1 MGNTS
6 VTAAT
11 NSTADTN
18 GGMGIVDANLA
29 VSAAVRTRGTDY
41 GYVVD
46 ATNNNALANA
56 TVKLHKGNK
65 NGPLAGNSGTYTC
78 DSSGRFTLPELPLGT
93 YTLEISA
100 EGYVTKFSTWT
111 IIDSG
116 ITDGMSLNRGTFAL
130 TPLMNEG
137 QYRIVLSW
145 GETPSDLDSHLT
157 ANLSDSSQ
165 YHVYYSQ
172 KNPSPEYANLDVD
185 DTSSYGPETVTI
197 TNFDSLYN
205 KKYAVH
211 DYTNRDS
218 SSSSELSKSDATV
231 AVYKGEQL
239 LRTFHVPTNTGGTE
253 WDVFAFDAN
262 GNIVS
267 INSMTYC
274 SSPSEVLGSSTSS
287 AEATTME
294 VPLKDYEKNP

>member
-1 MGNTS
+1 
-6 VTAAT
+6 
-11 NSTADTN
+11 
-18 GGMGIVDANLA
+18 
-29 VSAAVRTRGTDY
+29 
-41 GYVVD
+41 
-46 ATNNNALANA
+46 
-56 TVKLHKGNK
+56 
-65 NGPLAGNSGTYTC
+65 
-78 DSSGRFTLPELPLGT
+78 
-93 YTLEISA
+93 
-100 EGYVTKFSTWT
+100 
-111 IIDSG
+111 
-116 ITDGMSLNRGTFAL
+116 MSLNRGTFAL

-211 DYTNRDS
+211 DYTNR
-218 SSSSELSKSDATV
+218 SSESSTALSNSGATV
-231 AVYKGEQL
+231 SVYKGEQV
-239 LRTFHVPTNTGGTE
+239 LRTFYVPTNIGGTE

-262 GNIVS
+262 GNIVP
-267 INSMTYC
+267 INSMKYC
-274 SSPSEVLGSSTSS
+274 YSPSDVLASSTS
-287 AEATTME
+287 AQATTME
-294 VPLKDYEKNP
+294 APLKDYEKNP